1 MLPTL
6 IDKPKTSMFKVNKK
20 NVKKNDFFFL
30 IFAFIIKKNIER
42 KLIKILYILKLFN
55 LNLKIIYWF

>member
-1 MLPTL
+1 MCYVCVVLPTL

-30 IFAFIIKKNIER
+30 IFAFIIKK
-42 KLIKILYILKLFN
+42 ILKEN
-55 LNLKIIYWF
+55 